1 MENSK
6 LRVCRRQSS
15 CGSINEDM
23 EKLFQ
28 RLELESRNIGLAM
41 TRANTKLMIADRA
54 RKLPYNT
61 VTCNIPGINIV
72 DRFIYLGS
80 PISYDGNI
88 WKKRGIGIQSKKL
101 TDTVC
106 SIPYLP
112 VWSRNVNCLGSRKA
126 KGAFEMWC

>member
-28 RLELESRNIGLAM
+28 RLELES
-41 TRANTKLMIADRA
+41 
-54 RKLPYNT
+54 
-61 VTCNIPGINIV
+61 
-72 DRFIYLGS
+72 
-80 PISYDGNI
+80 NI